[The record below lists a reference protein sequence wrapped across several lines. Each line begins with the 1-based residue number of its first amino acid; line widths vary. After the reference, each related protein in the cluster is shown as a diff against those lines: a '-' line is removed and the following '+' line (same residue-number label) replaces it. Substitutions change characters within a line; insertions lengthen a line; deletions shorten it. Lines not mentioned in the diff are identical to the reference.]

1 MTRYVIRAPSR
12 EVEARRASCEIA
24 GRRFET
30 QGPAPIYKITTLL
43 WLHGH
48 GGAAFEV
55 YDDLSPTGKPGGL
68 AMRGKVRNWSR
79 LERGKP
85 VFDKDAPSEVEFL
98 SYERDLIAQAAGS
111 AVKIAS
117 ARPENAGTAATHPSD
132 GPEYPQ
138 DEDGASARVVTA
150 HTPEAA

>member
-12 EVEARRASCEIA
+12 EAEARRATCESA
-24 GRRFET
+24 GHRFET
-30 QGPAPIYKITTLL
+30 QGPAPIYRMVTLL
-43 WLHGH
+43 WLRGH

-55 YDDLSPTGKPGGL
+55 YDDVSPTGKPGGL

-79 LERGKP
+79 LVRGKP
-85 VFDKDAPSEVEFL
+85 VFDKDAPSEVDFL
-98 SYERDLIAQAAGS
+98 SYERDLISQAAGS

-132 GPEYPQ
+132 GPECPQ
-138 DEDGASARVVTA
+138 KEDGIDKWRCSSVI
-150 HTPEAA
+150 